1 MQKIKFPPIN
11 IKVEGLECVE
21 IPKMMKVK
29 QLYDAH
35 RIEDLRAHT
44 QREIETKIHDLTR
57 FAGKRICITAGSRG
71 IPHQDTIIRAI
82 CDKLKEY
89 GAKPFIVPAMGSH
102 GGGTT
107 EGQVELIAGYNIT
120 EKSMGVPILASMDV
134 IQISTLKDGTPVY
147 CDRYAAESD
156 GIVVFNKVK
165 PHTNFRGRHESGI
178 AKMMAIGL
186 AKHKGASMFHMQGFH
201 TFANRIPEVCEEF
214 LRHAP
219 IAFGIGLVQNAYD
232 EISELEACEPGDIL
246 ETDARLLEVAKAK
259 IAQFKFKNIDVLIV
273 DQIGKNISGG
283 GMDPNVN
290 GRSLNPGFEDLMNI
304 KKIFVRGLTE
314 ETHHNACGIGCADI
328 TTLRCVNDVDWGA
341 TWINLTTSTELRG
354 GSIPIYANNDREA
367 LMIAIRTCNGIDMKN
382 ARVVRIKDTLSLE
395 HIEVSTA
402 YYDEIKE
409 NPEIQIIGEPFD
421 LSFGNDG
428 YLVN

>member
-1 MQKIKFPPIN
+1 MQKIEFPPIK

-21 IPKMMKVK
+21 IPKMMKIR

-35 RIEDLRAHT
+35 KIEDLRTHT

-57 FAGKRICITAGSRG
+57 FAGKRICVTAGSRG

-107 EGQVELIAGYNIT
+107 EGQVEMIAGYNIT
-120 EKSMGVPILASMDV
+120 EASMGVPILASMEV
-134 IQISTLKDGTPVY
+134 VQISTLEDGTPVY
-147 CDRYAAESD
+147 CDKYAAESD
-156 GIVVFNKVK
+156 GIVIFNKVK
-165 PHTNFRGRHESGI
+165 PHTNFRGRHESGM

-201 TFANRIPEVCEEF
+201 TFAKRIPEVCGEF

-232 EISELEACEPGDIL
+232 EISDLEACEPEDIL
-246 ETDARLLEVAKAK
+246 EVDARLLEVAKAK
-259 IAQFKFKNIDVLIV
+259 IAQFKFKDIDVLIV
-273 DQIGKNISGG
+273 DQIGKNISGS
-283 GMDPNVN
+283 GMDPNVS
-290 GRSLNPGFEDLMNI
+290 GRGLNPGFEDLMNI

-354 GSIPIYANNDREA
+354 GSVPIYANNDREA
-367 LMIAIRTCNGIDMKN
+367 LMIAIRTCNGIDMKR
-382 ARVVRIKDTLSLE
+382 AKVVRIRDTLSLE
-395 HIEVSTA
+395 DIEVSTA
-402 YYDEIKE
+402 YYDELKD
-409 NPEIQIIGEPFD
+409 NPEIQITSEPFD
-421 LSFGNDG
+421 LRFGEDG
-428 YLVN
+428 YLVD

>member
-1 MQKIKFPPIN
+1 MQKIEFPPIK

-21 IPKMMKVK
+21 IPKMMKIR

-35 RIEDLRAHT
+35 KIEDLRTHT

-57 FAGKRICITAGSRG
+57 FAGKRICVTAGSRG

-107 EGQVELIAGYNIT
+107 EGQVEMIAGYNIT
-120 EKSMGVPILASMDV
+120 EASMGVPILASMEV
-134 IQISTLKDGTPVY
+134 VQISTLEDGTPVY
-147 CDRYAAESD
+147 CDKYAAESD
-156 GIVVFNKVK
+156 GIVIFNKVK
-165 PHTNFRGRHESGI
+165 PHTNFRGRHESGM

-201 TFANRIPEVCEEF
+201 TFAKRIPEVCGEF

-232 EISELEACEPGDIL
+232 EISDLEACEPEDIL
-246 ETDARLLEVAKAK
+246 EVDARLLEVAKAK
-259 IAQFKFKNIDVLIV
+259 IAQFKFKDIDVLIV
-273 DQIGKNISGG
+273 DQIGKNISGS
-283 GMDPNVN
+283 GMDPNVS
-290 GRSLNPGFEDLMNI
+290 GRGLNPGFEDLMNI

-354 GSIPIYANNDREA
+354 GSVPIYANNDREA
-367 LMIAIRTCNGIDMKN
+367 LMIAIRTCNGIDMKR
-382 ARVVRIKDTLSLE
+382 AKVVRIRDTLSLE
-395 HIEVSTA
+395 DIEVSTV
-402 YYDEIKE
+402 YYDELKD
-409 NPEIQIIGEPFD
+409 NPEIQITSEPFD
-421 LSFGNDG
+421 LRFGEDG
-428 YLVN
+428 YLVD

>member
-1 MQKIKFPPIN
+1 MQANVSALLPGAGEFP
-11 IKVEGLECVE
+11 
-21 IPKMMKVK
+21 
-29 QLYDAH
+29 
-35 RIEDLRAHT
+35 
-44 QREIETKIHDLTR
+44 TR
-57 FAGKRICITAGSRG
+57 
-71 IPHQDTIIRAI
+71 IIRAI

>member
-1 MQKIKFPPIN
+1 MQKIEFPPIK
-11 IKVEGLECVE
+11 IKVAGLECVE
-21 IPKMMKVK
+21 IPKMMKIR

-35 RIEDLRAHT
+35 KIEDLRTHT

-57 FAGKRICITAGSRG
+57 FAGKRICVTAGSRG

-107 EGQVELIAGYNIT
+107 EGQVEMIAGYNIT
-120 EKSMGVPILASMDV
+120 EASMGVPILASMEV
-134 IQISTLKDGTPVY
+134 VQISTLEDGTPVY
-147 CDRYAAESD
+147 CDKYAAESD
-156 GIVVFNKVK
+156 GIVIFNKVK
-165 PHTNFRGRHESGI
+165 PHTNFRGRHESGM

-201 TFANRIPEVCEEF
+201 TFAKRIPEVCGEF

-232 EISELEACEPGDIL
+232 EISDLEACEPEDIL
-246 ETDARLLEVAKAK
+246 EVDARLLEVAKAK
-259 IAQFKFKNIDVLIV
+259 IAQFKFKDIDVLIV
-273 DQIGKNISGG
+273 DQIGKNISGS
-283 GMDPNVN
+283 GMDPNVS
-290 GRSLNPGFEDLMNI
+290 GRGLNPGFEDLMNI

-354 GSIPIYANNDREA
+354 GSVPIYANNDREA
-367 LMIAIRTCNGIDMKN
+367 LMIAIRTCNGIDMKR
-382 ARVVRIKDTLSLE
+382 AKVVRIRDTLSLE
-395 HIEVSTA
+395 DIEVSTA
-402 YYDEIKE
+402 YYDELKD
-409 NPEIQIIGEPFD
+409 NPEIQITSEPFD
-421 LSFGNDG
+421 LRFGEDG
-428 YLVN
+428 YLVD